1 MATDKKGAIV
11 PLMARMMVP
20 FRRILGYSFDT
31 DAFLNDETYAK
42 IILDEAMAS
51 TDANLQN
58 LGKQIAQLYAQP
70 GSMTGANTRPMH
82 TQQPQSQF
90 AQTQQPTSYTGFDT
104 NAPPEAFSPT
114 GTSHTFLPTGTSL
127 SPEAD
132 AMRAELIRKYKGGI
146 R

>member
-1 MATDKKGAIV
+1 MAIAQKNAIV

-42 IILDEAMAS
+42 IILDEAIAS
-51 TDANLQN
+51 ADENLQN

-70 GSMTGANTRPMH
+70 NPVMGEHTRPMP
-82 TQQPQSQF
+82 TQPPS
-90 AQTQQPTSYTGFDT
+90 SRTGFDN
-104 NAPPEAFSPT
+104 NAPPVEFSHT
-114 GTSHTFLPTGTSL
+114 GSPHTFLPTGTSL

>member
-1 MATDKKGAIV
+1 
-11 PLMARMMVP
+11 MARMMVP

-42 IILDEAMAS
+42 IILDEAIAS
-51 TDANLQN
+51 ADENLQN
-58 LGKQIAQLYAQP
+58 LGKQITQLYAQL
-70 GSMTGANTRPMH
+70 GTASGAHTRPMS

-90 AQTQQPTSYTGFDT
+90 GQTQQPPAHTGFDT
-104 NAPPEAFSPT
+104 SAPPVAFSHT
-114 GTSHTFLPTGTSL
+114 GSPHTFLPTGTSL

>member
-1 MATDKKGAIV
+1 MATDRKGAVIA
-11 PLMARMMVP
+11 LMARMMVP

-42 IILDEAMAS
+42 IILDEAIAS
-51 TDANLQN
+51 ADENLQN

-70 GSMTGANTRPMH
+70 GNVAGAHTRPMP
-82 TQQPQSQF
+82 TQPPS
-90 AQTQQPTSYTGFDT
+90 SHTGFDT
-104 NAPPEAFSPT
+104 NAPPVEFSHT
-114 GTSHTFLPTGTSL
+114 GSPHTFLPTGTSL

>member
-1 MATDKKGAIV
+1 MATTAQKNAIV

-20 FRRILGYSFDT
+20 FRRNLGYSFDT

-51 TDANLQN
+51 TDANLQGISN
-58 LGKQIAQLYAQP
+58 QIAQLYVMQA
-70 GSMTGANTRPMH
+70 GETTGATTRPMP
-82 TQQPQSQF
+82 TQPQHSQF
-90 AQTQQPTSYTGFDT
+90 PQTQQPFANTGMAPTTGFV
-104 NAPPEAFSPT
+104 
-114 GTSHTFLPTGTSL
+114 PTGTSL

-132 AMRAELIRKYKGGI
+132 ALRAELIRKYKGGI